1 MKESHWRRS
10 LIKIKTLEQL
20 TEQSKHFT
28 ESQIMEQGQKL
39 ESFKK
44 QIAEYENEIEELTET
59 NEEL

>member
-1 MKESHWRRS
+1 
-10 LIKIKTLEQL
+10 
-20 TEQSKHFT
+20 
-28 ESQIMEQGQKL
+28 MEQGQKL